1 MPQVHL
7 SPEVIARIINGGQ
20 RAIIYPIANDKFR
33 VGKSISV
40 REPWSM
46 VDNRVIY
53 RADQTNW
60 VGHDWKPS
68 IHMREEMIRLHLTPH
83 YMEQVRMSQLTDE
96 EIIKL
101 GYKDRLIMER
111 EWNLSLT
118 KKKRPILGA
127 KFDPLIWYMEF
138 DIKVLDKQ

>member
-7 SPEVIARIINGGQ
+7 SPEVIARIIHGGQ

-40 REPWSM
+40 REPWCLL
-46 VDNRVIY
+46 DGKLIY
-53 RADQTNW
+53 RADQPNW
-60 VGHDWKPS
+60 VGYEWKPS
-68 IHMREEMIRLHLTPH
+68 IHMREEMIRLHITPH
-83 YMEQVRMSQLTDE
+83 IMEQVRIADITDDE
-96 EIIKL
+96 VIKL
-101 GYKDRLIMER
+101 GYRDRMIMER

-127 KFDPLIWYMEF
+127 KFNPLIWYMEF
-138 DIKVLDKQ
+138 DIKVLDKE